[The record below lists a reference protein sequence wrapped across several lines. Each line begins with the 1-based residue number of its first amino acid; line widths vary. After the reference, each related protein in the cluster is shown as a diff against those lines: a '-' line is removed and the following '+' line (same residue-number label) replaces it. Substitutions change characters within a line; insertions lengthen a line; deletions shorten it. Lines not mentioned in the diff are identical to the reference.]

1 MEGDALTKTRTHCD
15 ANALAALAEHG
26 HKQADPGVLAHLA
39 VCPACMGAY
48 ADAVRAI
55 DARLAG
61 AGTSA
66 AEQPAPVLRLLPR
79 RRRRAAPVF
88 GGLAAAAV
96 LLLMLLPLVRDGG
109 DLPDPRAGVQ
119 ERLVRLSTSGPLYPG
134 VERTVTD
141 GEPRYRDGGE
151 TDLAGLIDPLR
162 ADFEAHP
169 ADADRAYWLSAGYL
183 AAGRLATA
191 DDVLRRALQHH
202 PDDVA
207 LRQLAAI
214 AAYRLNELD
223 RAESEFEAVLARRP
237 RDAAARFNLALIRV
251 ETGRAEAAR
260 AVLDTLAADAANP
273 AVQARARAL
282 LERLG
287 G

>member
-1 MEGDALTKTRTHCD
+1 MTKTRTHCD

-55 DARLAG
+55 DTRLAG
-61 AGTSA
+61 TGAPSV
-66 AEQPAPVLRLLPR
+66 EQPAPVLRLRPR
-79 RRRRAAPVF
+79 RGRRVAPAF

-119 ERLVRLSTSGPLYPG
+119 ERLAAMSASGPLYPG
-134 VERTVTD
+134 VDRSFSG
-141 GEPRYRDGGE
+141 GEPRYRNGGE
-151 TDLAGLIDPLR
+151 VDLAGLIDPLR

-169 ADADRAYWLSAGYL
+169 ADAEAAYWLSAGYL

-191 DDVLRRALQHH
+191 DDVLRRALQKH

-223 RAESEFEAVLARRP
+223 RAEDEFAAVLARRP
-237 RDAAARFNLALIRV
+237 RDAAARFNLALIQV
-251 ETGRAEAAR
+251 ETGRAEVAR
-260 AVLDTLAADAANP
+260 AMLDTLAADGANP